1 MHSQNI
7 LDIEQSKNILQIH
20 SHDLQFSSVINST
33 CLGTMHDKT
42 KMQNMLS

>member
-7 LDIEQSKNILQIH
+7 LDVEQSKIFCKSIPMICNFL
-20 SHDLQFSSVINST
+20 LVINST

-42 KMQNMLS
+42 KLQNVIS